1 MNMEWI
7 AQKGTGLM
15 AIIVALGLVA
25 VAFIESHYRL
35 LYICCAV
42 IALVYGYRQFRKR
55 DTPFEK
61 RERELKRKTM

>member
-1 MNMEWI
+1 MNFEWI
-7 AQKGTGLM
+7 AKKSTGLM
-15 AIIVALGLVA
+15 AIIVALGLIA
-25 VAFIESHYRL
+25 VAFMESRYRF

-42 IALVYGYRQFRKR
+42 IALIYGFKQFKKR